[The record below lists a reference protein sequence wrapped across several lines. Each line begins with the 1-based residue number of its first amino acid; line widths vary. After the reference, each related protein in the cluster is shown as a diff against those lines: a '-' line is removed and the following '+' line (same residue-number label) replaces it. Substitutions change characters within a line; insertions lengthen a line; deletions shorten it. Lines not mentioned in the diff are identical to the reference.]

1 MFLKGRKVLN
11 PLEDNLNLLTDMQYI
26 FTTSDV
32 LQKRKFINMVF
43 DNNLY
48 YQEDIR
54 TPRMMRVFNHNS
66 LIIKNKDI

>member
-48 YQEDIR
+48 YQKIFE
-54 TPRMMRVFNHNS
+54 H
-66 LIIKNKDI
+66 